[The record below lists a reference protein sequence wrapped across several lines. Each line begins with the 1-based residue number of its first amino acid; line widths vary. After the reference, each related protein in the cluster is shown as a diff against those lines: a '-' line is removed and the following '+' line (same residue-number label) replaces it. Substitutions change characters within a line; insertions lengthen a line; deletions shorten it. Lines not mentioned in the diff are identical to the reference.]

1 MARSKKR
8 RNHKVLVDH
17 RHCMTCGKAIPPDK
31 EFCSEECRK
40 KYERVRMKEERV
52 KKMLWIMYAV
62 MIGSLLIVIVL
73 RTMIH

>member
-1 MARSKKR
+1 LSRKKAV
-8 RNHKVLVDH
+8 KLKIVDH

-40 KYERVRMKEERV
+40 KYERVRTREERV
-52 KKMLWIMYAV
+52 KKILWIMYAV

>member
-1 MARSKKR
+1 LSRKKAV
-8 RNHKVLVDH
+8 KLKIVDH

-52 KKMLWIMYAV
+52 KKILWIMYAV

>member
-1 MARSKKR
+1 MSRKKAV
-8 RNHKVLVDH
+8 KLKIVDH
-17 RHCMTCGKAIPPDK
+17 RHCLTCGKAIPPDK

-40 KYERVRMKEERV
+40 TYERVRMKEERV

>member
-1 MARSKKR
+1 LSRKKAV
-8 RNHKVLVDH
+8 KLKIVDH
-17 RHCMTCGKAIPPDK
+17 RHCLTCGKAIPPDK

-40 KYERVRMKEERV
+40 KYERARMREERV
-52 KKMLWIMYAV
+52 KKILWIMYAV

>member
-1 MARSKKR
+1 LSRKKAV
-8 RNHKVLVDH
+8 KLKIVDH
-17 RHCMTCGKAIPPDK
+17 RHCLTCGKAIPPDK

>member
-1 MARSKKR
+1 MSRKKAI
-8 RNHKVLVDH
+8 KLKIVDH
-17 RHCMTCGKAIPPDK
+17 RHCLTCGKAIPPDK

>member
-1 MARSKKR
+1 MSRKKAV
-8 RNHKVLVDH
+8 KLKIVDH

>member
-1 MARSKKR
+1 
-8 RNHKVLVDH
+8 
-17 RHCMTCGKAIPPDK
+17 MTCGKAIPPDK

-40 KYERVRMKEERV
+40 KYERVRMKAERV

>member
-1 MARSKKR
+1 MSRKKAV
-8 RNHKVLVDH
+8 KLKIVDH

-52 KKMLWIMYAV
+52 KKILWIMYAV

>member
-1 MARSKKR
+1 MSRKKAV
-8 RNHKVLVDH
+8 KLKIVDH
-17 RHCMTCGKAIPPDK
+17 RHCLTCGKAIPPDK

>member
-1 MARSKKR
+1 LSRKKAV
-8 RNHKVLVDH
+8 KLKIVDH

>member
-1 MARSKKR
+1 MSRKKAV
-8 RNHKVLVDH
+8 KLKIVDH
-17 RHCMTCGKAIPPDK
+17 RHCITCGKAIPPDK

-52 KKMLWIMYAV
+52 KKILWIMYAV

>member
-1 MARSKKR
+1 MSRKKAV
-8 RNHKVLVDH
+8 KLKIVDH

-62 MIGSLLIVIVL
+62 MIGSLLIVIAL

>member
-1 MARSKKR
+1 MSRKKAV
-8 RNHKVLVDH
+8 KLKIVDH

-40 KYERVRMKEERV
+40 KYERVRMREERV
-52 KKMLWIMYAV
+52 KKILWIMYAV